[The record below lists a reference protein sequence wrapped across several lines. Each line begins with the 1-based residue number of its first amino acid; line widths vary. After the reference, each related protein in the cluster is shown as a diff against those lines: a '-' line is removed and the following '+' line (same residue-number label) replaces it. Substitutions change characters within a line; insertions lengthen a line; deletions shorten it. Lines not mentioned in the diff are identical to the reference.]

1 MLPLNTAS
9 SVDVAGDLT
18 FPDDQVVSPLQDY
31 ELGGVAIGDPS
42 RGLTFQPWRSH
53 VDSLG
58 RVRLQPMNAAPT
70 IVHTEPGITE
80 LSFAFD
86 QNMRPAL
93 GYVVAGLVRLRW
105 YDSTVS
111 NYVITDF
118 PGLRSPRLSL
128 DEKRPMLFGAISDV
142 IFAYIRDSDLCY
154 RQQRDRYLTEYVLRG
169 GVMSNQRIVSMGMN
183 NSQRLQIEVA

>member
-18 FPDDQVVSPLQDY
+18 FPDDQVVLPLLDY

-42 RGLTFQPWRSH
+42 RGLDYQPWRSH

-86 QNMRPAL
+86 QNMRPTLA
-93 GYVVAGLVRLRW
+93 YVVAGLVRLRW
-105 YDSTVS
+105 YDSIAGS
-111 NYVITDF
+111 YVITDY
-118 PGLRSPRLSL
+118 PTARSPRASL

-142 IFAYIRDSDLCY
+142 IFAYIKGTDLCY

-169 GVMSNQRIVSMGMN
+169 GVMSNQRIVSIGMN
-183 NSQRLQIEVA
+183 SVQRLQIEVA